1 MSDRNEQYEE
11 QRNPWSLQAV
21 LDGLTSSSRS
31 PVGQPVVPNQGGL
44 ADRIRLEYEQRL
56 AEIREEYSQHITSL
70 QEEIHVK
77 DHLLRHTE
85 SQFQE
90 FQDLQRSN
98 QDSHIAEVKK
108 LLDEK
113 EDQLTRIW
121 ESKVRMAEAITEA
134 VKREKSTMENRIV
147 SYQQTIEELNKTIM
161 VYEKRIQDLLTEV
174 QQLREAADS
183 LSNSV
188 SLRGPSPVISYQQPA
203 TPRLEGEGMS
213 FARRSRLSTNTS
225 GGNRSEFSTAESLLQ
240 DDHQQSGKSL
250 GEQDGVLVRQ
260 NMMEINNSSRRTRKY
275 NVPVFN
281 GNASQSSYEWL
292 IYFEKVKKY
301 YNWDDSETLLEFMM
315 ALQGSAG
322 LWWNS
327 QKDEL
332 ERGTYENAKKAFT
345 AFFGGD
351 AAAQSSALASIDNL
365 KQNKELMVSFGP
377 KLLIEI
383 NRVTKENHVQ
393 LYFFY
398 RAIDPKLADK
408 VAAKEPST
416 LHEAIDYAV
425 RLERNARERQMG
437 KGLTPKQPIIF
448 NGGE

>member
-98 QDSHIAEVKK
+98 QDSHMAEVKK

-183 LSNSV
+183 LSDSV

-275 NVPVFN
+275 NVP
-281 GNASQSSYEWL
+281 
-292 IYFEKVKKY
+292 
-301 YNWDDSETLLEFMM
+301 
-315 ALQGSAG
+315 
-322 LWWNS
+322 NS